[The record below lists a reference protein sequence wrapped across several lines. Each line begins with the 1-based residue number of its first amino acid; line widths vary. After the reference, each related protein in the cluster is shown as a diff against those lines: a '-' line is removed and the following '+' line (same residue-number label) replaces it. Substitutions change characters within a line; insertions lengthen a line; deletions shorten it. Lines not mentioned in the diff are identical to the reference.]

1 MVQVTFSPI
10 TDMIGIVGVGLTL
23 LAYFL
28 LHANYLTSEGKGFSL
43 LNLIGAS
50 FVEYSLMFDWNTPAV
65 IMEASWI
72 LISLYGTVKAFF
84 FSDR

>member
-1 MVQVTFSPI
+1 MVQITFSPI
-10 TDMIGIVGVGLTL
+10 ADMVGIAGVGLTL

-28 LHANYLTSEGKGFSL
+28 LHANYLTVDGKWFSL

-50 FVEYSLMFDWNTPAV
+50 FVQYSLFFDWNTPAV

-72 LISLYGTVKAFF
+72 LISLYGTIKAFF
-84 FSDR
+84 FSPR